1 MVTVADLKAY
11 LEELEEEGFGDFE
24 VRLTTQ
30 SSWALEG
37 AIDNF
42 CHSERRKEVYLAG
55 NGTEY
60 GNEAVWE
67 IEQGCNLDGFISEDT
82 L

>member
-1 MVTVADLKAY
+1 MVTVSELKAY
-11 LEELEEEGFGDFE
+11 LEGLEEEGFGGFE

-37 AIDNF
+37 QIDNF
-42 CHSERRKEVYLAG
+42 CHSERRKTVYLAG

-60 GNEAVWE
+60 GSEAVWE
-67 IEQGCNLDGFISEDT
+67 IEQGCNLDDFGEEDT